1 MGRLEGCSRVVGIC
15 GSDDKCSWLKTGLG
29 FDEAINYKKED
40 VGARLAE
47 CCPDGVHAYFDNV
60 GGPISDAV
68 ISQVWTVSADA
79 TFPTLLGFPTF
90 YLFWSERVVS
100 SCLQKIFI
108 FKRFCV
114 NSELVRFYLVL
125 LFTEGYF
132 QLGGASKLK
141 VGKVSYLFYFFIC
154 LEWHLLVRGVK

>member
-68 ISQVWTVSADA
+68 INQVWSAHMPL
-79 TFPTLLGFPTF
+79 FLL
-90 YLFWSERVVS
+90 YNRVLTKVLKHLKLS
-100 SCLQKIFI
+100 KIDLQ
-108 FKRFCV
+108 
-114 NSELVRFYLVL
+114 L
-125 LFTEGYF
+125 
-132 QLGGASKLK
+132 
-141 VGKVSYLFYFFIC
+141 
-154 LEWHLLVRGVK
+154 